1 MITDKFY
8 FQNLGKNCCW
18 INELYKMRINFLLP
32 FLELFY
38 RNYFNSIL
46 TSHKN
51 ECIGKAELQQLQKQ
65 KFNTL
70 IEFSKEN
77 VPYYRTKLSSLMI
90 SDISDLNKIP
100 LLSKK
105 DIQEH
110 FDDLRAENLIK
121 RRFRIDS
128 TSGSSG
134 ETTKF
139 YTDKR
144 LNHIRYACAHRG
156 DSWTGWR
163 LGEPLV
169 YLWGA
174 SKDTNKAKS
183 FLSRIKN
190 SCLLFNSTVLSS
202 YKMTDKDMAEYVH
215 TINKRKPALVV
226 GYPSALDLFA
236 NYIKVNNCCIHK
248 PKGIITGGETL
259 YITQREKIEEA
270 FQTKVLNRYG
280 CREVGHIANECEEQN
295 GLHISSD
302 HVIVEIIN
310 EKGEQCKP
318 GELGEVVVTDLDNYV
333 FPLIRYRIG
342 DLGVLSERI
351 CKCGRPFPML
361 ESVEGRTFD
370 LLIGTNGNR
379 VLATF
384 FTLYFRHNVKGI
396 LKFQIIQEHLTEVK
410 LKVIVNEQYTDNEG
424 EKIIL
429 AIRSKL
435 GDETNVKIEVVD
447 SIEPTGSGKHRW
459 VISNVSPFNN

>member
-1 MITDKFY
+1 MKINLLRATLRVFFSDYHNAIRESERLAVMNFSNLKQHQFDKL
-8 FQNLGKNCCW
+8 NHLVNHAR
-18 INELYKMRINFLLP
+18 L
-32 FLELFY
+32 
-38 RNYFNSIL
+38 
-46 TSHKN
+46 
-51 ECIGKAELQQLQKQ
+51 
-65 KFNTL
+65 
-70 IEFSKEN
+70 N
-77 VPYYRTKLSSLMI
+77 VPYYN
-90 SDISDLNKIP
+90 DILKNVSIKSFDDLNKIP
-100 LLSKK
+100 LLSKSI
-105 DIQEH
+105 IQSRFHDLQASNIKKRH
-110 FDDLRAENLIK
+110 FKN
-121 RRFRIDS
+121 DS
-128 TSGSSG
+128 TSGSTG

-139 YTDKR
+139 FTDKR
-144 LNHIRYACAHRG
+144 LNYIRHACAHRG
-156 DSWTGWR
+156 DGWTGWK
-163 LGEPLV
+163 LGEPSV

-174 SKDTNKAKS
+174 SKDTNKALS
-183 FLSRIKN
+183 LISRIKN
-190 SCLLFNSTVLSS
+190 SKVFFNTTILSS
-202 YKMTDKDMAEYVH
+202 YKMTDQSMNDYIKI
-215 TINKRKPALVV
+215 INKKKPTLIV
-226 GYPSALDLFA
+226 GYPSALVLFA
-236 NYIKVNNCCIHK
+236 DFIKENNFYVHS

-259 YITQREKIEEA
+259 YETQRGKIEEA

-280 CREVGHIANECEEQN
+280 CREVGHIANECEVQN

-310 EKGEQCKP
+310 ENGEQCKP

-333 FPLIRYRIG
+333 FPLIRYKIG
-342 DLGVLSERI
+342 DLGIMSDRI
-351 CKCGRPFPML
+351 CECGRPFPML
-361 ESVEGRTFD
+361 ESLEGRTFD

-410 LKVIVNEQYTDNEG
+410 LKVIVNEQYTDNDE